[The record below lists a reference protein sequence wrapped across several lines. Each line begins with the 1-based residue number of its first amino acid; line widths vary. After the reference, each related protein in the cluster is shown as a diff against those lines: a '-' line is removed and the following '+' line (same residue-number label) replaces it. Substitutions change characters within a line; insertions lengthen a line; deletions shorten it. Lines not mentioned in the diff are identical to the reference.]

1 MLTPGN
7 TSGIETSIDIP
18 IPRPCSA
25 PPAPVPRLIPESTIL
40 LEAEDSLPAETPLH
54 RDLLDTPIPTDVAQQ
69 PFAEVRQ
76 SFTSQP
82 AQLPVNG
89 RVTVA
94 RGIPE
99 PSLFLQPST
108 IDANA
113 ATLASSS
120 SKESPTTQDSLC
132 DHTQT
137 ALASVPAKPLN
148 SPIPAPTPVQR
159 QVPARFI
166 PLLRALE
173 KSRLQGFDTPL
184 YNSIANIML
193 KSSPDAYETAGVNS
207 WKEYAT
213 LAEKEGI
220 IIVGGPKSRPTIS
233 LAPVWQDNVTV
244 SSSSMVGVLSS
255 AGQSIPS
262 PRAKQLL
269 PSGPCGNA
277 GSPSSYT
284 ERITGP
290 NITRSPPTSVPVS
303 PSQSSSPLK
312 VVASTFDIP
321 CRDTPAQFVP
331 LVRSLERALSWGYD
345 APMYDS
351 VAYQVGHDYPDAYE
365 LAGVKRWTDYAA
377 LAEKAG
383 IVVSEGPETKR
394 RMSLAPAWRPPVVA
408 ASVSTL
414 NSSSTGCNSASSTTS
429 HISVLSSTASA
440 FGVNSSCLLSDTQ
453 LADPAATSS
462 PSSQSL
468 INVPFTAAAKG
479 LLCIHA
485 DSSLEVT
492 TTGQTPS
499 QREAPPKPD
508 YAAALRS
515 TPQSQS
521 FVSPSSQPSSG
532 NLKNQVVSK
541 RPKSPISNTSPP
553 LVPAKYKTL
562 VQVLEKHRSA
572 GEHQPMRCSVAD
584 ALVEEDRDV
593 YKHAGVQRW
602 HEYAAAAVRDGIIK
616 LGGPRSGPWVSLE
629 PAWYDHALQPS

>member
-1 MLTPGN
+1 MPR
-7 TSGIETSIDIP
+7 P
-18 IPRPCSA
+18 IPQ
-25 PPAPVPRLIPESTIL
+25 STIL
-40 LEAEDSLPAETPLH
+40 LEAEDSLPVATPLH
-54 RDLLDTPIPTDVAQQ
+54 GDLLDTTIPSDVAQQ

-76 SFTSQP
+76 STTSQP
-82 AQLPVNG
+82 AQLSIND

-94 RGIPE
+94 RSIPE
-99 PSLFLQPST
+99 PLLFLQPST
-108 IDANA
+108 MDANT

-120 SKESPTTQDSLC
+120 LKESPATQDSVC

-137 ALASVPAKPLN
+137 ALTSVPAKLLS
-148 SPIPAPTPVQR
+148 SPISVPTPVQR

-166 PLLRALE
+166 PLLRALD
-173 KSRLQGFDTPL
+173 KSRLQGFDAPL

-233 LAPVWQDNVTV
+233 LAPEWQDNVTV
-244 SSSSMVGVLSS
+244 SSSSTVGTLSS
-255 AGQSIPS
+255 AGQSTLS
-262 PRAKQLL
+262 PLVTQLP

-277 GSPSSYT
+277 GSPSSIT
-284 ERITGP
+284 ERITAP
-290 NITRSPPTSVPVS
+290 NITPSPPTSVPVS

-312 VVASTFDIP
+312 LVASTFDIP
-321 CRDTPAQFVP
+321 RRDTPAQFVP

-414 NSSSTGCNSASSTTS
+414 KSSSTGCNSGSSTTS

-440 FGVNSSCLLSDTQ
+440 FDVNPSCLLSDTQ
-453 LADPAATSS
+453 LADPVATSS
-462 PSSQSL
+462 PSSQFL
-468 INVPFTAAAKG
+468 INVPFSAAAKG
-479 LLCIHA
+479 MLCVHA

-492 TTGQTPS
+492 TTGHTPS

-515 TPQSQS
+515 TPQSQP
-521 FVSPSSQPSSG
+521 FVSPNSQPSSG

-541 RPKSPISNTSPP
+541 RPKSPTSNTSLP
-553 LVPAKYKTL
+553 LVPAKYKAL
-562 VQVLEKHRSA
+562 VQILEKHRSA
-572 GEHQPMRCSVAD
+572 GEHQPMRCSIAD
-584 ALVEEDRDV
+584 ALVERDRNV

-629 PAWYDHALQPS
+629 PAWYDRAPQSS